1 MRAWWCPVDSNQIL
15 HAHQQIL
22 RILRRRLADALR
34 VDESEIPAEGVGN
47 LTNALF
53 LLHGQFGSLGDYN
66 VTIRALYALLGDL
79 LWAKPEVQPDAEN
92 ADSVVN

>member
-1 MRAWWCPVDSNQIL
+1 VDGNQTR
-15 HAHQQIL
+15 HTHQQIL

-34 VDESEIPAEGVGN
+34 VDESEIPSEGVGD

-53 LLHGQFGSLGDYN
+53 LLHGQFGCLGDYN
-66 VTIRALYALLGDL
+66 VTIRALYALLGNL
-79 LWAKPEVQPDAEN
+79 LWAKPEARPDATN

>member
-1 MRAWWCPVDSNQIL
+1 MRVWRCPVDSNQIL
-15 HAHQQIL
+15 HTHQQIL

-53 LLHGQFGSLGDYN
+53 LLHCQFGCLGDYN
-66 VTIRALYALLGDL
+66 VTIRALYALLGDR
-79 LWAKPEVQPDAEN
+79 LWAKPEGL
-92 ADSVVN
+92 